1 MITEHKPLG
10 PPSFAKPLIEY
21 KIGDDDYFQ
30 DVWPTSFKWKP
41 TIGETIESQS
51 GRTLKINDITYKRD
65 GVVLITLGRD
75 MGGSTGIEG
84 AGIGPISVEGGSAVT

>member
-1 MITEHKPLG
+1 MIAEPKVLEFPDFTK
-10 PPSFAKPLIEY
+10 SLIEY

-30 DVWPTSFKWKP
+30 EVWPKSFKWKP
-41 TIGETIESQS
+41 TIGETVESQS
-51 GRTLKINDITYKRD
+51 GRTLKINDITYKLD

-75 MGGSTGIEG
+75 TGGSTGIEG